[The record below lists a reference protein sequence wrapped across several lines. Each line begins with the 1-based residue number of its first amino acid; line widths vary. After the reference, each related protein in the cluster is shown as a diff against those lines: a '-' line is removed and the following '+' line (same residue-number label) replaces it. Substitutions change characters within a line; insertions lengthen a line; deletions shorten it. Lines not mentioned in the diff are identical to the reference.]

1 MFCSF
6 YFGDNSTH
14 LPNVNQYNFGPA
26 LYGKMLHAGTSQQE
40 TSTVMV
46 YLSSTVCDVMYITD
60 IKVNDGRK
68 SAIF

>member
-1 MFCSF
+1 
-6 YFGDNSTH
+6 
-14 LPNVNQYNFGPA
+14 
-26 LYGKMLHAGTSQQE
+26 MLHAGTSQQE

-60 IKVNDGRK
+60 NKVNDGRK